1 MAQQSE
7 SHSGLIGKLRANL
20 QVHEY
25 KEFFWH
31 GFGENGAKS
40 QSQPTHSLV
49 GRWSRSLFNPLF
61 LKLFIRPGSWNKDV
75 IFTDIGGPARNPA
88 NRHPRPYGKSSL
100 LPAPIS
106 ARQRSRR
113 TPYAASSKPMSI
125 EKSSIASNLPAG
137 EAFLTRQ
144 REGQPTKC
152 TPPVSGGLQAS
163 RCKDSRFSSN
173 GAARRGTL
181 RSSARPNRTC
191 PVNPVLPV
199 PARSRSC
206 RGHRMCRVCRCP
218 TR

>member
-20 QVHEY
+20 QAHEY

-31 GFGENGAKS
+31 GFDENGAKS
-40 QSQPTHSLV
+40 QSQPTHSLI

-75 IFTDIGGPARNPA
+75 IFTDIDGPARNPA
-88 NRHPRPYGKSSL
+88 NWHPRPYGKSSL
-100 LPAPIS
+100 PPAPIS
-106 ARQRSRR
+106 PRQRSRR
-113 TPYAASSKPMSI
+113 TPFKPSCGGGIPDTAARRAAHKM
-125 EKSSIASNLPAG
+125 
-137 EAFLTRQ
+137 Q
-144 REGQPTKC
+144 
-152 TPPVSGGLQAS
+152 PPVSGGLQAS

-181 RSSARPNRTC
+181 RPTARRNRTC

>member
-7 SHSGLIGKLRANL
+7 SHRGLIGKLCANL

-25 KEFFWH
+25 KEFFWR
-31 GFGENGAKS
+31 GFSENGAKS
-40 QSQPTHSLV
+40 QSQPTHSLI
-49 GRWSRSLFNPLF
+49 GGWSRSLFNPLF
-61 LKLFIRPGSWNKDV
+61 LKSFIRPGSRSKDV

-88 NRHPRPYGKSSL
+88 NRHPAEPTYAVRCQQQADIDRKILDHFKPSCGGGI
-100 LPAPIS
+100 PDTA
-106 ARQRSRR
+106 ARR
-113 TPYAASSKPMSI
+113 AAHKM
-125 EKSSIASNLPAG
+125 
-137 EAFLTRQ
+137 Q
-144 REGQPTKC
+144 
-152 TPPVSGGLQAS
+152 PPVSGGLQAS

-181 RSSARPNRTC
+181 RPTARRNRTC